1 MAFGQS
7 NKPIDPNGGGNM
19 VDCVEFEELNPA
31 DVYGVGDVF
40 SVANSDGSLKF
51 DAKVGGF
58 GISGV
63 GSATVENGGKAGAM
77 GQELR
82 VDNVTVSFKTSDPCT
97 RWSVDPFWRVW
108 GHHQLFGEWF
118 GDQCR

>member
-1 MAFGQS
+1 MTWGFWNSRVSRFRSLPLEVRNCGLIGICLLTGDPNGVGGNP

-19 VDCVEFEELNPA
+19 VDCVEFEELNLA

-58 GISGV
+58 GISGA
-63 GSATVENGGKAGAM
+63 GSAY
-77 GQELR
+77 R
-82 VDNVTVSFKTSDPCT
+82 
-97 RWSVDPFWRVW
+97 
-108 GHHQLFGEWF
+108 
-118 GDQCR
+118 